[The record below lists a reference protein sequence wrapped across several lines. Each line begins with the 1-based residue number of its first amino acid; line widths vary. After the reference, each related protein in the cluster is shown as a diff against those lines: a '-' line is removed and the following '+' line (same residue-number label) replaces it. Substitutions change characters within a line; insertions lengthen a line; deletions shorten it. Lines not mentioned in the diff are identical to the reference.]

1 MTKFSPAFAMPSFA
15 LFAAVG
21 LAACSATPAPRT
33 GSAVITANRPAANLH
48 RGGSLS
54 SGSTAGAEAVI
65 GRTARDLAR
74 SFGTA
79 RLDITEGA
87 AHKLQY
93 ASDRCVLDAYLYA
106 PRAGA
111 EPQVTHVDTRS
122 PDGSDT
128 DRAACIAALQR
139 R

>member
-1 MTKFSPAFAMPSFA
+1 MTRLAIAIAAAFS
-15 LFAAVG
+15 
-21 LAACSATPAPRT
+21 LAACSGTAIPRSAGSGPAVT
-33 GSAVITANRPAANLH
+33 GNRPAANLH
-48 RGGSLS
+48 RGGTPPVPS
-54 SGSTAGAEAVI
+54 SAGAEAII
-65 GRTARDLAR
+65 GRSARDLSR
-74 SFGTA
+74 QFGTP

-87 AHKLQY
+87 AHKLQF

>member
-1 MTKFSPAFAMPSFA
+1 MKRLAIILLASI
-15 LFAAVG
+15 G
-21 LAACSATPAPRT
+21 LAACSGTAIPRSAGSNAAIT
-33 GSAVITANRPAANLH
+33 GNRPAANLH
-48 RGGSLS
+48 RGGNLP
-54 SGSTAGAEAVI
+54 SGSSAGAEAII

-74 SFGTA
+74 QFGTP

-87 AHKLQY
+87 GHKLQY
-93 ASDRCVLDAYLYA
+93 ASERCVLDAYLYA